1 MGSTQGDRH
10 PVVSMRLTAITLS
23 LCGLLL
29 TASNT
34 AQAHGVLDHA
44 SPRVGSTV
52 SKSPPNVTLW
62 FTEKLEPAFSRIE
75 VRDARGG
82 LVSVGKAEVDRTDH
96 TQLIV
101 PVKSLSPGT
110 YTVNWR
116 ILSVDTHRTQ
126 GSFKFRVG
134 P

>member
-1 MGSTQGDRH
+1 
-10 PVVSMRLTAITLS
+10 MRLTVIFLG
-23 LCGLLL
+23 LCGLLPVV
-29 TASNT
+29 SNS

-52 SKSPPNVTLW
+52 PKSPQNVTLW

-75 VRDARGG
+75 VRNASGDV
-82 LVSVGKAEVDRTDH
+82 VSDGKAKINRTDH
-96 TQLIV
+96 TQLLV
-101 PVKSLSPGT
+101 PLKSLSPGT